1 MPDAASGKHVIIG
14 KTAGTAVLRCLP
26 RSRRQTSPPVFRA
39 VATVSPT
46 HWRIYRPRRGDRM
59 TPGGSG
65 RWFCRL
71 LTYLGLV
78 LGARG
83 PRAAASPWGYL
94 PKSAGLP
101 TSGAPHLLRQRAGLG
116 SSAASCRTIGHHNCS
131 SLRMSSP
138 ALITALASLRCWQSL
153 PSRRPSEWERPKS
166 RPITP

>member
-1 MPDAASGKHVIIG
+1 
-14 KTAGTAVLRCLP
+14 
-26 RSRRQTSPPVFRA
+26 
-39 VATVSPT
+39 
-46 HWRIYRPRRGDRM
+46 M

-83 PRAAASPWGYL
+83 PRAAASPRGYL

-101 TSGAPHLLRQRAGLG
+101 TSGAPHLLRQRTGLG

-131 SLRMSSP
+131 SLRMNSL
-138 ALITALASLRCWQSL
+138 ALISVIAVLAIPAVAKTERMGAAQISPNHVVGHHSYQWATTEATTSGGCRLKPAVPVPSHRALEGPHRAIA
-153 PSRRPSEWERPKS
+153 KGV
-166 RPITP
+166 